1 MMQSTGCRVQDTEYR
16 IQFTRHDI
24 HETGIRVAGSG
35 LRNDSKYRIQELVYL
50 DQDTREVERY

>member
-1 MMQSTGCRVQDTEYR
+1 MMQSTGRRVQDTEYR

-35 LRNDSKYRIQELVYL
+35 LRNDSKYRIQEFVYL
-50 DQDTREVERY
+50 DQDT